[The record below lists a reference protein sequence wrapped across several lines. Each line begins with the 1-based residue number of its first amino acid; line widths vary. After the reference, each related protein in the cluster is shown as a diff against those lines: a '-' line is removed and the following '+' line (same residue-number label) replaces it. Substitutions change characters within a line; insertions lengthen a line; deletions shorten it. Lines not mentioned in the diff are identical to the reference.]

1 MAATGPAS
9 DGADASL
16 EVELR
21 EDADRFV
28 AAAAPDNAYLE
39 FVMEQDGAVMNMT
52 HTWTA
57 PAARG
62 NGFAGKIT
70 LFAFQHCRANNL
82 RRQQVGDLVFL
93 RPGGN
98 VHWDPVTDP
107 ALSLMLAGGI
117 GITPFLSM
125 CSRLQNN
132 VNKTTSRIS
141 LVHSSRRHFSN
152 SSDSTLVDWP
162 EKELNA
168 LTSPHLFVDRVYTD
182 GTGTGRIGKR
192 FVRAATEILVG
203 DFDFAEDDLRIEK
216 WW

>member
-1 MAATGPAS
+1 MFTLNRMAATGPAS

-21 EDADRFV
+21 EDAGRFV

-82 RRQQVGDLVFL
+82 RV
-93 RPGGN
+93 RPSCTYISGR
-98 VHWDPVTDP
+98 
-107 ALSLMLAGGI
+107 
-117 GITPFLSM
+117 FLS
-125 CSRLQNN
+125 
-132 VNKTTSRIS
+132 K
-141 LVHSSRRHFSN
+141 H
-152 SSDSTLVDWP
+152 P
-162 EKELNA
+162 EFKDIC
-168 LTSPHLFVDRVYTD
+168 V
-182 GTGTGRIGKR
+182 
-192 FVRAATEILVG
+192 
-203 DFDFAEDDLRIEK
+203 
-216 WW
+216 